1 VPPVTDP
8 SVQPVAEDAR
18 ANVYATLVSAFADD
32 PVERWLYPTS
42 AGYLTHFPDFLAA
55 FGGKAFH
62 AGAVWQLGDFSAV
75 GLWYPPGTEPD
86 GDGVA
91 AVVADTV
98 APAKHADLFAVA
110 EQMDTAHP
118 TYRHWYLPWFGVRAD
133 LRGQGLGSRLLES
146 CLETVD
152 ADRLPAYL
160 ETPNPRTLPFY
171 ERHGFTVTGQAQAG
185 ACPPIVFMLRPAR

>member
-1 VPPVTDP
+1 VTADP
-8 SVQPVAEDAR
+8 SVQLVAEDAQ

-32 PVERWLYPTS
+32 PVERWLYP
-42 AGYLTHFPDFLAA
+42 ANADYLTHFPDFLAA

-62 AGAVWQLGDFSAV
+62 RGTAWRLGDFSAV
-75 GLWYPPGTEPD
+75 ALWYPPGTEPD
-86 GDGVA
+86 GDAVA
-91 AVVADTV
+91 AVLTDTV
-98 APAKHADLFAVA
+98 TPARHADLFAVA
-110 EQMDTAHP
+110 EQMSAAHP
-118 TYRHWYLPWFGVRAD
+118 TYRHWYLPWFGVRGD
-133 LRGQGLGSRLLES
+133 LRGRGLGSRLMVA

-171 ERHGFTVTGQAQAG
+171 ERHGFTVTGEAQAG